1 MVLPNGVFLFLGY
14 SIKDEE
20 LLKTVTGE
28 GVMETIGA
36 IQGLV
41 SYHNINGNKVYSIT
55 DISSDRFNITIV
67 TNLFNF
73 FLALLKFFD
82 TGPS

>member
-41 SYHNINGNKVYSIT
+41 SYHNINGNKVSSIT